1 MKTRRISAAA
11 AATGI
16 ALLTIAGPAAAAPQG
31 PQATQGT
38 RTPAAACPYEYF
50 CIYSQP
56 NFTGTQYNLHDCH
69 DYPVGFAGIG
79 SWRNNQTS
87 GTRAV
92 FSNSDGSK
100 YITNPPPASAASYNW
115 TPVLDIKPC

>member
-1 MKTRRISAAA
+1 MAAA
-11 AATGI
+11 GI
-16 ALLTIAGPAAAAPQG
+16 ALLSLAGPAAAAPQG
-31 PQATQGT
+31 TST
-38 RTPAAACPYEYF
+38 TAAACPYEDF

-56 NFTGTQYNLHDCH
+56 NYTGQQYNLRDCH
-69 DYPVGFAGIG
+69 DYPVGFSGIG

-87 GTRAV
+87 GTQAV

-100 YITNPPPASAASYNW
+100 YITNPAPASSPSYNW